1 MNGPLRLY
9 YNQATTKRLRRKH
22 VVRWMLTRI
31 DARRGYTT
39 RVTAGKHG
47 NIMFYDVWFG
57 E

>member
-1 MNGPLRLY
+1 MKPDLRLH
-9 YNQATTKRLRRKH
+9 YNLLLVKRLRRRH

-39 RVTAGKHG
+39 RAMNGPNC
-47 NIMFYDVWFG
+47 NIHFYDSFFG